1 MPVRFSLTAQQQTP
15 VHGSAGSGS
24 CLFIEAS
31 PEVGQRC
38 AEAGRLEVRGGMPQV
53 SPLHFGL
60 PEAVPSRQTSL
71 EELSRDQP
79 ELRRG
84 ERHLL
89 SAGPCYCPHS
99 SLCKS
104 VVSSPQITPDLP
116 RSPLSL
122 APWRRATRAAKRRGS
137 SKSAPA
143 GRRQGGEGEGGGGR
157 VQRSF
162 LDCSPEER
170 HTRGT
175 DRALAGSA
183 KPTVH
188 SPPGRLPEGG
198 ICSGEQAR
206 LRRHGRKSARCCSCP
221 SQVLGVP
228 LQHAARRSPRR
239 QTGCRRRASDELE
252 GGRGERATRRGRRR
266 ATARR
271 VGVEG
276 ELEADH
282 LETAPR

>member
-38 AEAGRLEVRGGMPQV
+38 AEAGR
-53 SPLHFGL
+53 
-60 PEAVPSRQTSL
+60 
-71 EELSRDQP
+71 
-79 ELRRG
+79 RRG
-84 ERHLL
+84 EGRDAPSEPPPLWVARGGAEPPDEPGGAQPRSARASPRGEASPLCWSLLL
-89 SAGPCYCPHS
+89 SAQ
-99 SLCKS
+99 
-104 VVSSPQITPDLP
+104 VVSASLSSPRPRSPQISPDLP
-116 RSPLSL
+116 YLSPHGDEPLEQ
-122 APWRRATRAAKRRGS
+122 RRDVDRPSRHL
-137 SKSAPA
+137 
-143 GRRQGGEGEGGGGR
+143 QGGARGRGGR
-157 VQRSF
+157 VQRSV

-221 SQVLGVP
+221 SQVRGVP